1 MEVFSILREIAD
13 VLNNL
18 LLPVALFIA
27 KLLIDIKG
35 DLRDYQIMFFGKDGQ
50 NGWNSD
56 IKALRES
63 EHTHGNRLQELYFRL
78 DVAERDLAELKER
91 LNHDAA

>member
-1 MEVFSILREIAD
+1 MEAFAALKEIAE

-27 KLLIDIKG
+27 KLLLDIKG

-50 NGWNSD
+50 NGWNGD
-56 IKALRES
+56 IKSLRDS
-63 EHTHGNRLQELYFRL
+63 RHVHGNKLQELYFRL
-78 DVAERDLAELKER
+78 DAVEKDILELKESKP
-91 LNHDAA
+91 